1 MEESVD
7 KVCKFSDGGKL
18 PCILVENKADLLYK
32 GYDENISD
40 LNDFASKNGFCGAF
54 RASAKTGYN
63 VDESMEYLINNI
75 IERMEPKQ
83 PKKKKGFFSR
93 LFKKII

>member
-1 MEESVD
+1 M
-7 KVCKFSDGGKL
+7 
-18 PCILVENKADLLYK
+18 VENNAELLYK

-54 RASAKTGYN
+54 RTSAKTGYN
-63 VDESMEYLINNI
+63 VNESMEYLINNI

-93 LFKKII
+93 LFKK